1 MFGVVLSNPV
11 WVGVGVGALH
21 TSDYVFAN
29 RPMLDQWSCTS
40 LSHVE
45 AKCTDHRMVMAV
57 FEKKNGEPSNISDDI
72 IPDDST
78 PEESEIANVPHIE
91 EQVMAWLLVRN
102 RLQRAGSV
110 LSQVTATRPRKG
122 GRNMW
127 RSAR

>member
-1 MFGVVLSNPV
+1 M
-11 WVGVGVGALH
+11 
-21 TSDYVFAN
+21 FAN